1 MSMNVL
7 NNHPT
12 RLFAIGD
19 IHGCREQLETLLKII
34 VPNKDDTI
42 VFLGDMIDR
51 GSDSKGVI
59 DIIRHY
65 QTVCQVIVI
74 MGNHEEMMLGSL
86 RHKDYLRSWLKFGGE
101 QALYS
106 FGLTA
111 DFHGLM
117 AVPYEYIAWLKQAV
131 NYYETDDF
139 IFCHATPLPNLPLDK
154 QIDQLRWRKLD
165 EPIRHQSGKMI
176 ICGHTEQKDG
186 QVLCADGIICIDTF
200 AYGGGRLTALE
211 VYSGTIYQIDNQL
224 QLYQKTIDIPPI
236 NT

>member
-19 IHGCREQLETLLKII
+19 IHGCREQLEILLKII
-34 VPNKDDTI
+34 APNKDDTI

-59 DIIRHY
+59 DIIRYY

-101 QALYS
+101 QALHS

-176 ICGHTEQKDG
+176 ICGILNKKMG
-186 QVLCADGIICIDTF
+186 GYCVLM
-200 AYGGGRLTALE
+200 ALF
-211 VYSGTIYQIDNQL
+211 VLILLLMVAAG
-224 QLYQKTIDIPPI
+224 
-236 NT
+236 

>member
-19 IHGCREQLETLLKII
+19 IHGCREQLEILLKII
-34 VPNKDDTI
+34 APNKDDTI

-59 DIIRHY
+59 DIIRYY

-101 QALYS
+101 QALHS

-117 AVPYEYIAWLKQAV
+117 AVPYEYIVWLKQAV

-154 QIDQLRWRKLD
+154 QIDQLRWRKFD
-165 EPIRHQSGKMI
+165 EPICHQSGKII

-186 QVLCADGIICIDTF
+186 RVLCADGIICIDTF

-211 VYSGTIYQIDNQL
+211 VYSGAIYQIDNQL

-236 NT
+236 NA